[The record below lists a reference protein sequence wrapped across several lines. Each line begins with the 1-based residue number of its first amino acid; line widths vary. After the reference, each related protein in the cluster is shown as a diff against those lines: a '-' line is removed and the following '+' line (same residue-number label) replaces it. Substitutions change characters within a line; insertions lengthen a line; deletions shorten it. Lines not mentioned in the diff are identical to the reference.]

1 MGLSPFAVLLLL
13 LSSLLLLRFCSV
25 YGRIP
30 TTIEGPFKPVT
41 VPLDKSFRGL
51 AEDLPETDPR
61 VQKNGGQFA
70 PEQISVSLSADYDSA
85 WISWITGS
93 SNNSC

>member
-1 MGLSPFAVLLLL
+1 MGLFPFAVLLL
-13 LSSLLLLRFCSV
+13 SSFFLLRLCSV

-30 TTIEGPFKPVT
+30 TTVEGPFKPVT
-41 VPLDKSFRGL
+41 IPLDKSFRGV

-61 VQKNGGQFA
+61 VQKNGGQFQ
-70 PEQISVSLSADYDSA
+70 PEQISVSLSVDYDSV

-93 SNNSC
+93 SNTSC

>member
-1 MGLSPFAVLLLL
+1 MGLFPFALLL
-13 LSSLLLLRFCSV
+13 LSSFFLLRFCSV

-30 TTIEGPFKPVT
+30 STAEGPFKPVT
-41 VPLDKSFRGL
+41 IPLDKSFRGV

-61 VQKNGGQFA
+61 VQKNGAQFQ
-70 PEQISVSLSADYDSA
+70 PEQISVSLSVDYDSV

-93 SNNSC
+93 SNTSC